1 MIAKNKRRF
10 LGFSDDD
17 SGFDPNRY
25 RGRIV
30 VTTMHKA
37 KGLEWDRVYLLS
49 VNNYDFPSGMS
60 YDQYVSREVV
70 HPRAAEPGGRGA
82 GPAEA

>member
-1 MIAKNKRRF
+1 MIANNKRRF
-10 LGFSDDD
+10 LGFSEDDF
-17 SGFDPNRY
+17 GFDPNRY
-25 RGRIV
+25 RGRMVI
-30 VTTMHKA
+30 TTMHKA

-49 VNNYDFPSGMS
+49 VNNYRLPLRDGLRPVHVG
-60 YDQYVSREVV
+60 EVV